1 MRAYEI
7 ITENSDKSHGSPY
20 DCGGAD
26 SYYGRRFN
34 PHKYVDLPNGNR
46 QKVELTDPAEIAAYK
61 AGYENEGGQGK
72 DYGESVAEG
81 ANTLFAV
88 KVIDPKTGNEKTME
102 ISALTATEAKSKVA
116 GRTVEVDGEKKHYK
130 VVSVKSAWAEAANPA
145 QQAAIAISMKKA
157 GKKPKHKMKEDE
169 EQSSYPTD
177 APIGTKYGSFRTP
190 SGVKMNKFTGP
201 EMVPDIRP
209 ARLGAPAA
217 RFPTDAP
224 VGTKYGSFTDK
235 DTGERMDKYVGP
247 ELTTHFQPASKGPWL
262 PKANDTAAQGTPAH
276 DESTFKTTESVKKGL
291 YYNVNKRKEKGI
303 SRSKDNPKAPSEQDW
318 KNAAKTAKK

>member
-26 SYYGRRFN
+26 SWYGRRFA

-46 QKVELTDPAEIAAYK
+46 QRVELTDPQEIAAYK
-61 AGYENEGGQGK
+61 AGYEAEGGQGK
-72 DYGESVAEG
+72 NYGESV
-81 ANTLFAV
+81 
-88 KVIDPKTGNEKTME
+88 
-102 ISALTATEAKSKVA
+102 S
-116 GRTVEVDGEKKHYK
+116 
-130 VVSVKSAWAEAANPA
+130 EAANA
-145 QQAAIAISMKKA
+145 ARKQAAIAISMKKA
-157 GKKPKHKMKEDE
+157 GKKPKRKMKEDE

-177 APIGTKYGSFRTP
+177 APVGTKYGSFRSP
-190 SGVKMNKFTGP
+190 GGVKMNKYTGP

-209 ARLGAPAA
+209 ARLGAPKA
-217 RFPTDAP
+217 RFPVDAP

-235 DTGERMDKYVGP
+235 DTGEQMDKYVGH
-247 ELTTHFQPASKGPWL
+247 ELTPHFQPRSKGPWI
-262 PKANDTAAQGTPAH
+262 PKPDDTAAQGTPAH
-276 DESTFKTTESVKKGL
+276 DEATFRTTESAKKGL